1 MKKTLFLLALIA
13 SIHTFATIKTDSIQS
28 QVLGEWVKYNVYLP
42 QNYDPS
48 GKTKYPILYL
58 LHGLS
63 DTYAAWNNNA
73 QLGEVAD
80 ELLAKGKIC
89 EMIIVMP
96 NAGGPD
102 TYNTWNGYFNMPG
115 WNYEDFFYTE
125 FLPTVEKKYNVI
137 GDKKHRAVSGLSM
150 GGGGSTVYCQR
161 HPDMFGSCY
170 AMSAWLDNSS
180 QLQDERPNKRN
191 LVIKAVSEHSAIR
204 FIQNADAETIKQLNT
219 IKWYFDI
226 GDHDFLVAQSKQLY
240 ALMCDKGINAE
251 LRVRPGIHNW
261 PFWKAALYNSL
272 PFATKTF
279 QGK

>member
-1 MKKTLFLLALIA
+1 MKKLLFFTAIFA
-13 SIHTFATIKTDSIQS
+13 TIHAFATIKTDSIES
-28 QVLGEWVKYNVYLP
+28 KVLGEWVKYNVYTP
-42 QNYDPS
+42 ENFDTS
-48 GKTKYPILYL
+48 GKTKYPVLYL

-80 ELLAKGKIC
+80 ELLAQGKIC
-89 EMIIVMP
+89 EMVIIMP

-115 WNYEDFFYTE
+115 HNYEDFFFTE
-125 FLPTVEKKYNVI
+125 LLPAVEKKYNI
-137 GDKKHRAVSGLSM
+137 YGDKKHRAVSGLSM

-170 AMSAWLDNSS
+170 AMSAWLDDSS
-180 QLQDERPNKRN
+180 QLQDNRPNKRN
-191 LVIKAVSEHSAIR
+191 IVIKAVKDHSALR
-204 FIQNADAETIKQLNT
+204 FIKEADAETINKLNT

-226 GDHDFLVAQSKQLY
+226 GDRDFLVAQSKKLY
-240 ALMCDKGINAE
+240 ALMCEKNINAE

-261 PFWKAALYNSL
+261 HFWKVALYNSL
-272 PFATKTF
+272 PFATKVF